1 MLGNRTRVG
10 VLVECL
16 GLASLLLACSSEPA
30 DNPASGGSGGSG
42 GAAAGAGGGPTKM
55 DPMKFIIL
63 SGDSATLSA
72 TPAPDAY
79 KNCVTC
85 HANAGQGVTLLAPE
99 IRHAPLAYYNYVTR
113 AGRAGSN
120 MVPFPASA
128 LPDADLA
135 AIQTWLAG
143 LPKPTTGQQLYLDF
157 CGNCHG
163 PDAMGGVIPLGIR
176 GGIKAGTMQLVRM
189 GHGTDPADRKGYM
202 PAQGLEQL
210 SDAELGMIAD
220 FLGAT

>member
-1 MLGNRTRVG
+1 MLGKRMRAG
-10 VLVECL
+10 VLVKCV
-16 GLASLLLACSSEPA
+16 GLSSLLLACSSEPA
-30 DNPASGGSGGSG
+30 ENQGSGGSGGSG
-42 GAAAGAGGGPTKM
+42 GSAAGAGGGPTKM

-63 SGDSATLSA
+63 SGDSAALSA
-72 TPAPDAY
+72 TPAPEAY

-113 AGRAGSN
+113 AGRTGSN
-120 MVPFPASA
+120 MVPFPADA

-135 AIQTWLAG
+135 AIHTWLAG

-202 PAQGLEQL
+202 PAQGPEQL
-210 SDAELGMIAD
+210 NDAELGLIAD